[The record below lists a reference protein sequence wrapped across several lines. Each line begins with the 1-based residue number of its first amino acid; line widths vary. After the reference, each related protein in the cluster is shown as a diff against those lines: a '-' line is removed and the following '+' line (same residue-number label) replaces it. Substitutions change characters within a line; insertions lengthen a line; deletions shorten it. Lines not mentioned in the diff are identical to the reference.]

1 MVGCV
6 KLGLLQKEEEGDE
19 QLVKSFFDA
28 MHESGA
34 DFTNSFRGLAR
45 VALPSPSETI
55 AEKDEAEDEALA
67 YLLQQGI
74 SPPKSFSKPCVVC
87 AMVRGRC

>member
-45 VALPSPSETI
+45 VALPSPSEPI

-67 YLLQQGI
+67 YLLQQG
-74 SPPKSFSKPCVVC
+74 PPPQSFSKLCVVC
-87 AMVRGRC
+87 AMMRGSRC

>member
-74 SPPKSFSKPCVVC
+74 YFPPPKAFPSFASC
-87 AMVRGRC
+87 VRGRC